1 MKRTGI
7 LGGTFDPIHCGHMIA
22 ARAAMEQY
30 ELDEVLLMTGG
41 NPPHKSGGEVTPAR
55 MRHEMVK
62 LAAAGEDGMIPF
74 DHEVEKSEPT
84 YTAHTMA
91 ELKASYPDTEFYF
104 IIGEDS
110 LRDLIKWYKPEE
122 IVKLCVILVYPRGRA
137 TALNELVLERRRELN
152 ADIRIVD
159 APIVEIAS
167 TDLRERI
174 AAGKSVRYFV
184 PDRVLDYIKEK
195 RLYDK
200 RGDAGQA

>member
-1 MKRTGI
+1 MKRKGI

-30 ELDEVLLMTGG
+30 GLDEVLLMTGG
-41 NPPHKSGGEVTPAR
+41 NPPHKSGIEVTPAW

-62 LAAAGEDGMIPF
+62 LAAAGEEGMVPF
-74 DHEVEKSEPT
+74 DYEVGKTEPT
-84 YTAHTMA
+84 YTVLTMT
-91 ELKASYPDTEFYF
+91 ELKARHPDTEFYF

-122 IVKLCVILVYPRGRA
+122 IAKLCVILVYPRGRA
-137 TALNELVLERRRELN
+137 TALEELVRERQRELN
-152 ADIRIVD
+152 ADIRIID
-159 APIVEIAS
+159 APVIEIAS

-184 PDRVLDYIKEK
+184 PDAVLDYIKEK
-195 RLYDK
+195 RLYEK
-200 RGDAGQA
+200 KGDAGQA